1 MEMLFERME
10 ANNVAFVILNSS
22 NRWLGIALVR
32 DFIIVI
38 AEIVCIGMFRSFYWL
53 AFYELK

>member
-32 DFIIVI
+32 EEKFD
-38 AEIVCIGMFRSFYWL
+38 G
-53 AFYELK
+53 